1 MRFAIGATYALAA
14 AVVRADDAS
23 AAEAE
28 SSTSTT
34 VAKPTFTVR
43 RLRIA
48 QACSKLTVFVG
59 HKTQGALPRA
69 VHRRLGGPM
78 EAFARKKGCQGR
90 RRGVGI
96 RRHLV
101 CRGAICAEGHG
112 G

>member
-43 RLRIA
+43 GQLIERV
-48 QACSKLTVFVG
+48 KLQLIGYV
-59 HKTQGALPRA
+59 
-69 VHRRLGGPM
+69 
-78 EAFARKKGCQGR
+78 
-90 RRGVGI
+90 
-96 RRHLV
+96 
-101 CRGAICAEGHG
+101 
-112 G
+112 